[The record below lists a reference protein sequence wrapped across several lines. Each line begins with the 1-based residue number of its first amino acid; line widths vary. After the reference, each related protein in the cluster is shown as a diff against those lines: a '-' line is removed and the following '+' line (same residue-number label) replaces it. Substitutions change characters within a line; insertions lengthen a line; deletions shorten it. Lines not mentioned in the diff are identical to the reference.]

1 MNNFIVGISTGNKD
15 VEMSAGEIECSV
27 LNSEFINQCNEHGAQ
42 VIILPQQQ
50 ITSINLKGIDG
61 LIVTG
66 GGDINPEMYNQIP
79 DETIERVDNL
89 RDSTEINIYKAAE
102 EMKIKTL
109 AICRGHQL
117 LNIYKG
123 GTLYQDLEKAGFQD
137 IDHQKPYENARKHI
151 HEIKIEEDSK
161 LNAIIGNEIIE
172 VNSIHH
178 QGIDKL
184 GKDLKITAKSPDG
197 VIEGIET
204 TNEWNAIGIQWHPEY
219 LDDEPT
225 NKIYNWLINS

>member
-89 RDSTEINIYKAAE
+89 RDSTEINIF
-102 EMKIKTL
+102 KIFSNLIKF
-109 AICRGHQL
+109 CRL
-117 LNIYKG
+117 
-123 GTLYQDLEKAGFQD
+123 
-137 IDHQKPYENARKHI
+137 
-151 HEIKIEEDSK
+151 K
-161 LNAIIGNEIIE
+161 LRYRGNEWE
-172 VNSIHH
+172 
-178 QGIDKL
+178 QYR
-184 GKDLKITAKSPDG
+184 LKIFQSHLGLHK
-197 VIEGIET
+197 
-204 TNEWNAIGIQWHPEY
+204 Y
-219 LDDEPT
+219 L
-225 NKIYNWLINS
+225 II